1 MSARQ
6 PLFGT
11 SSSSAATAANDQLAL
26 NMESGQAYDLD
37 DEISDLSNS
46 VGRLKQ
52 VSSAIHEE
60 SNLTQQVLDSLQS
73 AMETASLTLRQT
85 VKKLD
90 RVAKKTKSNHV
101 LYVFLFG
108 IVLFFVFYCWT
119 KVYKFLKWLF

>member
-1 MSARQ
+1 
-6 PLFGT
+6 
-11 SSSSAATAANDQLAL
+11 
-26 NMESGQAYDLD
+26 MESGQAYDLD